1 MIAQSEI
8 YVVGKG
14 FVKPEDLFVGDQV
27 YTLDND
33 KVDIE
38 PITAVQSEFVSALL
52 DRIDSGAHNVLMT
65 PDALSL
71 YHSEI
76 YGYKYLKFG
85 QIPNFTAD
93 KEYRSV
99 KYVPVLTTPES
110 SPRQISDSDLEWIA
124 RSLLVH
130 DYDRPKFDD
139 IMARVS
145 GLDCLV
151 LIDMLEFWCSIT
163 PGQGW
168 FDRAQVKARSHPI
181 YDRHF
186 LDELCRAGVLAGYT
200 ASTSNFNQFQ
210 YALRVNY
217 ESRPI
222 PGSRPKNEKYYKQHY
237 TGMVYNCNASNK
249 PILGR
254 SLGGRTFYL
263 PTRST
268 LQERN

>member
-1 MIAQSEI
+1 MISQSEI
-8 YVVGKG
+8 YVIGKG
-14 FVKPEDLFVGDQV
+14 FVKPEDLTIGNQV

-33 KVDIE
+33 KVVIE
-38 PITAVQSEFVSALL
+38 PITAVRSEFVSARLN
-52 DRIDSGAHNVLMT
+52 RIDSGAHNVLIT

-71 YHSEI
+71 YQSEV
-76 YGYKYLKFG
+76 YGYKYLTFD
-85 QIPNFTAD
+85 QIPAFTAD
-93 KEYRSV
+93 KEYRAT
-99 KYVPVLTTPES
+99 KYVPVLSIPES
-110 SPRQISDSDLEWIA
+110 SPRQISDGELEWIA

-130 DYDRPKFDD
+130 DYETKRFDD

-168 FDRAQVKARSHPI
+168 FDRAQVKARSHKVN
-181 YDRHF
+181 DKHW
-186 LDELCRAGVLAGYT
+186 LDELCRAAALAGYT
-200 ASTSNFNQFQ
+200 ASTSEFRP
-210 YALRVNY
+210 YEYGLRVNY
-217 ESRPI
+217 ESKPI